1 MSYCSSSAR
10 RRFVQHAAGA
20 SAAAAGLLPLGAR
33 SSSPSTA
40 ARPPEWV
47 YVLNSRDASVSLI
60 DKAARTESRRI
71 TVGKEPHHLYPTP
84 DGRSL
89 IVGNAM
95 SDDLVFFDPVTA
107 DIQRRI
113 PSIDDPYQLG
123 FSPDTRW
130 FVTAALR
137 LDRVDIYRHE
147 RGELKLEKRLS
158 IPKAPS
164 HIWFSAD
171 SSMVFATLQDSNE
184 IVAISL
190 QKLEPVWKLR
200 TGKQP
205 AGIVITPDDRHLLV
219 GVMGENFVDVIDWR
233 AQKSIRRIVTGRGAH
248 NLRGLG
254 DQRHVFVTNRVDN
267 SVSCIDMRTFQ
278 VVSSFPV
285 PGGPD
290 CMEITSDRKIMWIT
304 NRFARQVSLVDLA
317 DGRIIHTIGV
327 GRSPHGIFFTD
338 RAPLI

>member
-1 MSYCSSSAR
+1 MSSCSSPVR
-10 RRFVQHAAGA
+10 RRFVQSAVGA
-20 SAAAAGLLPLGAR
+20 STAVSVFSPLI
-33 SSSPSTA
+33 SPASTPQRA
-40 ARPPEWV
+40 SEWV

-84 DGRSL
+84 DGKSV

-95 SDDLVFFDPVTA
+95 SDDLVFFDPGTA
-107 DIQRRI
+107 EVQRRI
-113 PSIDDPYQLG
+113 ASIDDPYQLG

-137 LDRVDIYRHE
+137 LDRVDIYRYE
-147 RGELKLEKRLS
+147 GGDLKLAKRLS
-158 IPKAPS
+158 VPKAPS

-171 SSMVFATLQDSNE
+171 SSTVFATLQDSNE

-190 QKLEPVWKLR
+190 QKLEPIWKLR

-205 AGIVITPDDRHLLV
+205 AGILITPDDRHLMV

-233 AQKSIRRIVTGRGAH
+233 AQKSVKRIVTGRGAH

-267 SVSCIDMRTFQ
+267 SVSCIDMRSFQ
-278 VVSSFPV
+278 VVSSFAV

-290 CMEITSDRKIMWIT
+290 CMEVTSDRKTMWIT
-304 NRFARQVSLVDLA
+304 NRFARQVSLVNLA
-317 DGRIIHTIGV
+317 DGKIFHTIGV
-327 GRSPHGIFFTD
+327 GRSPHGIFFAD

>member
-1 MSYCSSSAR
+1 MSSCTNPVR
-10 RRFVQHAAGA
+10 RRFVHSAVRA
-20 SAAAAGLLPLGAR
+20 SAAVSVFSPLI
-33 SSSPSTA
+33 SPASTPQ
-40 ARPPEWV
+40 RVSDWV

-84 DGRSL
+84 DGKSL

-95 SDDLVFFDPVTA
+95 SDDLVFFDPGTA
-107 DIQRRI
+107 EVQRRI

-137 LDRVDIYRHE
+137 LDRVDIYRYE
-147 RGELKLEKRLS
+147 GGDLKLAKRLS

-171 SSMVFATLQDSNE
+171 SSTVFATLQDSNE

-190 QKLEPVWKLR
+190 QKLEPIWKLR

-205 AGIVITPDDRHLLV
+205 AGILITPDDRHLMV

-233 AQKSIRRIVTGRGAH
+233 AQKSVKRIVTGRGAH

-267 SVSCIDMRTFQ
+267 SVSCIDMRSFQ
-278 VVSSFPV
+278 VVSSFAV

-290 CMEITSDRKIMWIT
+290 CMEITSDRKTMWIT
-304 NRFARQVSLVDLA
+304 NRFARQVSLVNLA
-317 DGRIIHTIGV
+317 DGKIFHTIGV
-327 GRSPHGIFFTD
+327 GRSPHGIFFAD
-338 RAPLI
+338 RAPLV

>member
-1 MSYCSSSAR
+1 MSSCSSLDR
-10 RRFVQHAAGA
+10 RRFLQQAAG
-20 SAAAAGLLPLGAR
+20 
-33 SSSPSTA
+33 STA
-40 ARPPEWV
+40 AASILAPVAARATTAKGGTEWV

-84 DGRSL
+84 DGKSL

-107 DIQRRI
+107 EIQRRI
-113 PSIDDPYQLG
+113 AAIDDPYQLG

-137 LDRVDIYRHE
+137 LDRVDVYRYE
-147 RGELKLEKRLS
+147 GGDLKLAKRLS

-205 AGIVITPDDRHLLV
+205 AGILITPDDRHLMV

-233 AQKSIRRIVTGRGAH
+233 AQKSVKRIVTGRGAH

-267 SVSCIDMRTFQ
+267 TVSCIDMRSFQ
-278 VVSSFPV
+278 VINSFPV

-290 CMEITSDRKIMWIT
+290 CMEITSDRKTMWIT
-304 NRFARQVSLVDLA
+304 NRFARQVSLVNLA
-317 DGRIIHTIGV
+317 DGQIIHTIGV
-327 GRSPHGIFFTD
+327 GRSPHGIFFND

>member
-1 MSYCSSSAR
+1 MSSCTNPVR
-10 RRFVQHAAGA
+10 RRFVQSAVGA
-20 SAAAAGLLPLGAR
+20 SAAVSVLSPLTSPA
-33 SSSPSTA
+33 SSPQRAS
-40 ARPPEWV
+40 EWV

-84 DGRSL
+84 DGKSV

-95 SDDLVFFDPVTA
+95 SDDLVFFDPGTA
-107 DIQRRI
+107 EVQRRI
-113 PSIDDPYQLG
+113 ASIDDPYQLG

-137 LDRVDIYRHE
+137 LDRVDIYRYE
-147 RGELKLEKRLS
+147 GGDLKLAKRLS
-158 IPKAPS
+158 VPKAPS

-171 SSMVFATLQDSNE
+171 SSTVFATLQDSNE

-190 QKLEPVWKLR
+190 QKLEPIWKLR

-205 AGIVITPDDRHLLV
+205 AGILITPDDRHLMV

-233 AQKSIRRIVTGRGAH
+233 AQKSVKRIVTGRGAH

-267 SVSCIDMRTFQ
+267 SVSCIDMRSFQ
-278 VVSSFPV
+278 VVSSFAV

-290 CMEITSDRKIMWIT
+290 CMEITSDRKTMWIT
-304 NRFARQVSLVDLA
+304 NRFARQVSLVNLA
-317 DGRIIHTIGV
+317 DGKIFHTIGV
-327 GRSPHGIFFTD
+327 GRSPHGIFFAD

>member
-1 MSYCSSSAR
+1 MSSCSSLVR
-10 RRFVQHAAGA
+10 RRFVQSAVGA
-20 SAAAAGLLPLGAR
+20 SAAVSVLSPLTSPASTPQRAGD
-33 SSSPSTA
+33 
-40 ARPPEWV
+40 WV

-84 DGRSL
+84 DGKSL

-107 DIQRRI
+107 EVQRRI
-113 PSIDDPYQLG
+113 ASIDDPYQLG

-137 LDRVDIYRHE
+137 LDRVDLYRYE
-147 RGELKLEKRLS
+147 GGELKLAKRLS

-171 SSMVFATLQDSNE
+171 SSTVFATLQDSNE

-190 QKLEPVWKLR
+190 QKMEPIWKLR

-205 AGIVITPDDRHLLV
+205 AGILITPDDRHLMV

-233 AQKSIRRIVTGRGAH
+233 AQKSVKRIVTGRGAH

-267 SVSCIDMRTFQ
+267 TVSCIDMRSFQ
-278 VVSSFPV
+278 VVSSFAV

-290 CMEITSDRKIMWIT
+290 CMEITSDKKTMWIT
-304 NRFARQVSLVDLA
+304 NRFARQVSLVSLA
-317 DGRIIHTIGV
+317 DGKIFHTIGV
-327 GRSPHGIFFTD
+327 GRSPHGIFFAD

>member
-1 MSYCSSSAR
+1 MSSCSSPVR
-10 RRFVQHAAGA
+10 RRFVQSAVGA
-20 SAAAAGLLPLGAR
+20 SAAVSVFSPL
-33 SSSPSTA
+33 SSPASTPQRA
-40 ARPPEWV
+40 GEWV

-84 DGRSL
+84 DGKSV

-95 SDDLVFFDPVTA
+95 SDDLVFFDPGTA
-107 DIQRRI
+107 EVQRRI
-113 PSIDDPYQLG
+113 SSIDDPYQLG

-137 LDRVDIYRHE
+137 LDRVDIYRYE
-147 RGELKLEKRLS
+147 GGDLKLAKRLS
-158 IPKAPS
+158 VPKAPS

-171 SSMVFATLQDSNE
+171 SSTVFATLQDSNE

-190 QKLEPVWKLR
+190 QKLEPIWKLR

-205 AGIVITPDDRHLLV
+205 AGILITPDDRHLMV

-233 AQKSIRRIVTGRGAH
+233 AQKSVKRIVTGRGAH

-267 SVSCIDMRTFQ
+267 SVSCIDMRSFQ
-278 VVSSFPV
+278 VVSSFAV

-290 CMEITSDRKIMWIT
+290 CMEITSDRKTMWIT
-304 NRFARQVSLVDLA
+304 NRFARQVSLVNLA
-317 DGRIIHTIGV
+317 DGKIFHTIGV
-327 GRSPHGIFFTD
+327 GRSPHGIFFAD

>member
-1 MSYCSSSAR
+1 MSSATDGAR
-10 RRFVQHAAGA
+10 RRLVLGAVGSGAAVAAGIVQA
-20 SAAAAGLLPLGAR
+20 ST
-33 SSSPSTA
+33 SPAVATG
-40 ARPPEWV
+40 RKPEWV
-47 YVLNSRDASVSLI
+47 FVLNSRDASVSLI
-60 DKAARTESRRI
+60 DKSSLAEVRRV

-84 DGRSL
+84 DNRSL

-95 SDDLVFFDPVTA
+95 SDDLVFFDPVSA

-113 PSIDDPYQLG
+113 VAIDDPYQLG

-137 LDRVDIYRHE
+137 LDRVDIYRYE
-147 RGELKLEKRLS
+147 GGDLKLAKRIALA
-158 IPKAPS
+158 KAPS

-171 SSMVFATLQDSNE
+171 SSTVFATLQDSNE
-184 IVAISL
+184 IAAISL
-190 QKLEPVWKLR
+190 KTLEPIWKLK

-205 AGIVITPDDRHLLV
+205 AGILITPDDRHLLV
-219 GVMGENFVDVIDWR
+219 GVMGENFIDVIDWR
-233 AQKSIRRIVTGRGAH
+233 EQKSVRRIVTGRGAH

-267 SVSCIDMRTFQ
+267 TVSCIDMQSFK
-278 VVSSFPV
+278 VVSSFSV

-290 CMEITSDRKIMWIT
+290 CMEITSDRKTMWIT
-304 NRFARQVSLVDLA
+304 NRFARQVSLVNLA
-317 DGRIIHTIGV
+317 DGRITHTIGV
-327 GRSPHGIFFTD
+327 GRSPHGIYFAD

>member
-1 MSYCSSSAR
+1 MSSSSSLDR
-10 RRFVQHAAGA
+10 RRFVQQAVGA
-20 SAAAAGLLPLGAR
+20 SAAACLL
-33 SSSPSTA
+33 SPQA
-40 ARPPEWV
+40 ALSAAPQRPTEWV

-60 DKAARTESRRI
+60 DKASRTESRRI
-71 TVGKEPHHLYPTP
+71 TVGKEPHHLSPTP

-113 PSIDDPYQLG
+113 AAIDDPYQLG

-137 LDRVDIYRHE
+137 LDRVDIYRYE
-147 RGELKLEKRLS
+147 GGDLKLAKRLS

-171 SSMVFATLQDSNE
+171 SSTVFATLQDSNE
-184 IVAISL
+184 VVAISL
-190 QKLEPVWKLR
+190 QKLEPIWKLR

-205 AGIVITPDDRHLLV
+205 AGILITPDDRHLMV

-233 AQKSIRRIVTGRGAH
+233 AQKSIKRIVTGRGAH

-267 SVSCIDMRTFQ
+267 SVSCIDMRSFQ
-278 VVSSFPV
+278 VVNSFPV

-290 CMEITSDRKIMWIT
+290 CMEITSDRKTMWIT
-304 NRFARQVSLVDLA
+304 NRFARQVSLIDLA
-317 DGRIIHTIGV
+317 DGRIVHTIGV
-327 GRSPHGIFFTD
+327 GRSPHGIFFAD